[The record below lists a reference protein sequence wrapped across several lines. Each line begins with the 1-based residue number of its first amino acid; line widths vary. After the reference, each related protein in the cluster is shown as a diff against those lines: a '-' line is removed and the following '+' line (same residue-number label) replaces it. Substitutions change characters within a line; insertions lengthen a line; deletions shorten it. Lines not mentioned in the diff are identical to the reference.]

1 MAPNSS
7 IQRLPGD
14 PKFCELRVFG
24 VVLDQRGRAAV
35 CLVCLEPGM
44 LKQLACEHALRT
56 AASGGW
62 PIAALRR

>member
-14 PKFCELRVFG
+14 LKFCELRVF
-24 VVLDQRGRAAV
+24 VAVLDQRGRAAV
-35 CLVCLEPGM
+35 CLEPGM
-44 LKQLACEHALRT
+44 LKQLAREHALRT